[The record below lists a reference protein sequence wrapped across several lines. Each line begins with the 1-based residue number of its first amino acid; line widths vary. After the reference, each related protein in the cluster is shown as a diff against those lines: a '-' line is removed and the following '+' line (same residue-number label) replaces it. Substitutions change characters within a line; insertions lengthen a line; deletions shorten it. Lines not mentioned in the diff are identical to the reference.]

1 MKLFRE
7 EKILKF
13 DEKEVTVYEITA
25 MELVKLTSGEYK
37 KNEDMLVDCTSLSKD
52 ELEKLSIEAFNL
64 IYSEFLELNKKHFAN
79 SGDGEEIDKKKS

>member
-37 KNEDMLVDCTSLSKD
+37 KMRIC
-52 ELEKLSIEAFNL
+52 LSIAPHL
-64 IYSEFLELNKKHFAN
+64 VKMSL
-79 SGDGEEIDKKKS
+79 KS